1 MTAKSNVSRRSFLV
15 SAVGAAIVLSNEQAA
30 GGLAASG
37 QGASRSKRGKVQ
49 TVLGPIDTAK
59 LGFTQCH
66 EHVCSASA
74 GFWSTWPEILGG
86 RAPFIQATV
95 EKLKKYKD
103 EGLDSFIDVT
113 TIDLGRDIR
122 LMEEVSRK
130 SGVQIVAATGHWL
143 DPSRS
148 MNVRT
153 LEELAELFTREIQ
166 VGIEGTNIKAGVI
179 KVANDIEGIT
189 PFGERLLRAAA
200 RTSKATG
207 TPISTHTW
215 ALDRI
220 GEKQAAI
227 FEQEGISPSK
237 VCLGHSDDTPD
248 VEYLTGLV
256 RRGYYIGMDRL
267 PGGLPPSPGAPIQN
281 PPRATLDQRMASI
294 KKLIDEGFANRVMLG
309 TDFPIGMGLNPT
321 AALPARDARNPDGI
335 NFVIRK
341 VIPRLKEIG
350 VQESAI
356 RTMTV
361 ENPKRYFD
369 GA

>member
-1 MTAKSNVSRRSFLV
+1 MTTESSVSRRSFLA
-15 SAVGAAIVLSNEQAA
+15 SAIGAAVVLSNEQAVS
-30 GGLAASG
+30 GLAQPQQSASS
-37 QGASRSKRGKVQ
+37 AKRGTVQ

-74 GFWSTWPEILGG
+74 GFWENWPEILGG
-86 RAPFIQATV
+86 RPAFIAATV
-95 EKLKKYKD
+95 EKLKKYKT

-130 SGVQIVAATGHWL
+130 SGVHIVPATGHWL

-148 MNVRT
+148 MLVRT
-153 LEELAELFTREIQ
+153 TEELMELFTREIQ
-166 VGIEGTNIKAGVI
+166 VGIQGTSIKAGVI

-189 PFGERLLRAAA
+189 PFGERLLRAAS
-200 RTSKATG
+200 RVSKATG

-227 FEQEGISPSK
+227 FEQEGLSPSK

-248 VEYLTGLV
+248 VEYLTGLA

-267 PGGLPPSPGAPIQN
+267 PGGLPPSPGTPPQN
-281 PPRATLDQRMASI
+281 PPRATLEQRMQSV
-294 KKLIDEGFANRVMLG
+294 KKLVDEGLANRVMLG
-309 TDFPIGMGLNPT
+309 TDFPIGMGLNAT
-321 AALPARDARNPDGI
+321 ATLPARDARNPDGI

-341 VIPRLKEIG
+341 IIPRLKEIG
-350 VQESAI
+350 VQETAI
-356 RTMTV
+356 HTMTV

>member
-1 MTAKSNVSRRSFLV
+1 MTKESYVSRRSFLV
-15 SAVGAAIVLSNEQAA
+15 TAVCAAVVLADEQA
-30 GGLAASG
+30 GSGLASSG
-37 QGASRSKRGKVQ
+37 QGVSKAKRGSVQ
-49 TVLGPIDTAK
+49 TVLGPLDTAK
-59 LGFTQCH
+59 LGFTQSH

-74 GFWSTWPEILGG
+74 GFWGNWPEILGG
-86 RAPFIQATV
+86 RASFTKETV
-95 EKLKKYKD
+95 EKLKKYKG

-148 MNVRT
+148 MIVRT
-153 LEELAELFTREIQ
+153 IEELQELFTREIQ
-166 VGIEGTNIKAGVI
+166 VGMEGTNIKAGVI
-179 KVANDIEGIT
+179 KVANDIEGIS

-200 RTSKATG
+200 RTSKTTG

-237 VCLGHSDDTPD
+237 VCIGHSDDTPD
-248 VEYLTGLV
+248 VDYLIGLA
-256 RRGYYIGMDRL
+256 RRGYYLGMDRL

-281 PPRATLDQRMASI
+281 PPRATLEQRMASI
-294 KKLIDEGFANRVMLG
+294 KKLIDEGLGNRVMLG
-309 TDFPIGMGLNPT
+309 TDFPIGIGLNPT
-321 AALPARDARNPDGI
+321 AALAARDARNPDGI

-341 VIPRLKEIG
+341 VIPLLKAIG
-350 VQESAI
+350 VTDAAI

-361 ENPKRYFD
+361 ENPKRYFG

>member
-1 MTAKSNVSRRSFLV
+1 MADKQAVSGLASSGQIASKSN
-15 SAVGAAIVLSNEQAA
+15 
-30 GGLAASG
+30 
-37 QGASRSKRGKVQ
+37 RGTVQ

-74 GFWSTWPEILGG
+74 GFWENWPEILGG
-86 RAPFIQATV
+86 RAAFVAATV
-95 EKLKKYKD
+95 DKLKKYKS

-130 SGVQIVAATGHWL
+130 SGVHIVPATGHWL

-148 MNVRT
+148 MLVRT
-153 LEELAELFTREIQ
+153 TEELVELFTREIQ
-166 VGIEGTNIKAGVI
+166 LGIQGTNIKAGVI

-248 VEYLTGLV
+248 VEYLTSLA

-267 PGGLPPSPGAPIQN
+267 PGGLPPSPGAPVQN
-281 PPRATLDQRMASI
+281 PPRATLEQRMASI
-294 KKLIDEGFANRVMLG
+294 KKLIDEGLGNRVMLG

-321 AALPARDARNPDGI
+321 ASLPARDARNPDGI
-335 NFVIRK
+335 NFVIRT

-350 VQESAI
+350 VQEAAI